1 MVCYFRGQVKETV
14 ENDCVDQ
21 FVRLSPVNV
30 GPVHGHVF
38 RLEHVTGL
46 DVFSACAILEGKKL
60 LCSDL
65 STRRRSVSR
74 LIYCHVKVL
83 IKWNTATMS
92 KRFLLQSA
100 RG

>member
-1 MVCYFRGQVKETV
+1 MIRHFRGQVKETV

-21 FVRLSPVNV
+21 LVRFSPVDV

-74 LIYCHVKVL
+74 LILSCLKY
-83 IKWNTATMS
+83 
-92 KRFLLQSA
+92 
-100 RG
+100 